1 MREAA
6 LIGRRKLLE
15 LLFGAGLVGAVAP
28 GGAALSDE
36 DYPSRIVR
44 LVVPFP
50 AGSAT
55 DTEARFLAE
64 QVGRSLGGKVIIEN
78 KAGANGNIAA
88 LDVTRSD
95 PDGYTLLLATNS
107 SHSAN
112 VHLYRNLAFD
122 PVRDFQPVARLTR
135 NPLVLVVSGNS
146 PIKSLAD
153 LITAAKAAPGKL
165 SFGTGNTGS
174 LAAVQ
179 LVKSLAGIDAVR
191 VPYQGT
197 PASITDLI
205 GGRIDFVITDVAVVR
220 EFVKSGT
227 LRALG
232 VTTAKQL
239 ATMSGVPT
247 MAMAGLPGYEF
258 AAWSGLFAPAK
269 TPAPIVDRLHKIFT
283 AALSGPEANAFFDT
297 VGLEP
302 DPGTPAELADHV
314 RRQTELWGRL
324 IEQTGLEKI

>member
-1 MREAA
+1 MLTRRSVLQRTLAGTVLAA
-6 LIGRRKLLE
+6 P
-15 LLFGAGLVGAVAP
+15 FSGLSRAVD
-28 GGAALSDE
+28 GF
-36 DYPSRIVR
+36 PSRVIR

-55 DTEARFLAE
+55 DTEGRFLAE
-64 QVGRSLGGKVIIEN
+64 QTGKSLGGKVIVEN

-88 LDVTRSD
+88 AEVARSE

-112 VHLYRNLAFD
+112 VHLYRKLPFD

-135 NPLVLVVSGNS
+135 NPLVLVVSAAS
-146 PIKSLAD
+146 QIKSLQD
-153 LITAAKAAPGKL
+153 LIATAKAAPGKL

-179 LVKSLAGIDAVR
+179 LVKSLAGIEAVR

-220 EFVKSGT
+220 EFVRSGA

-232 VTTAKQL
+232 VTTAKPL
-239 ATMSGVPT
+239 ATMPGVPT
-247 MAMAGLPGYEF
+247 MAEAGLPSYEF

-269 TPAPIVDRLHKIFT
+269 TPAAIVDRLHAAFA
-283 AALSGPEANAFFDT
+283 AALSGKEADAFFDT

-302 DPGTPAELADHV
+302 DPGTPADLAEHV
-314 RRQTELWGRL
+314 TRQTELWGRL
-324 IEQTGLEKI
+324 IDQTGLEKI